1 MRRFVSV
8 ALALVM
14 SLCVT
19 VPAFAAKTGQAITF
33 IAAAGRHDSVRRC
46 VSSEE
51 YEGHYVVQITEDLNA
66 FERRFQRP

>member
-33 IAAAGRHDSVRRC
+33 GVMILFADAYPARSMKG
-46 VSSEE
+46 
-51 YEGHYVVQITEDLNA
+51 TM
-66 FERRFQRP
+66 